1 MILKKC
7 RVCNSEKLIKVFSLG
22 YQPLANN
29 LKNKVTNSKKYP
41 LEINLCKNCSNCQL
55 TVTISS
61 KKLFNKYLYKSSMS
75 KLFVNHFSEAAKKY
89 IKNFKLN
96 KKSFILDVGSNDG
109 IGLIPYKI

>member
-29 LKNKVTNSKKYP
+29 LEDKVTNSKKYP

-61 KKLFNKYLYKSSMS
+61 KKLLTNTCTNHPCLSYLLIIFL
-75 KLFVNHFSEAAKKY
+75 KLQ
-89 IKNFKLN
+89 KN
-96 KKSFILDVGSNDG
+96 ILKISN
-109 IGLIPYKI
+109 